1 MLIRNGLRFAC
12 WFLLCLP
19 LLSAAVQSTPLM
31 PGFRVMGAQQ
41 GLANSAID
49 AIVRDHQ
56 GLVWMATE
64 DGLIRHAGSRF
75 TTLRHADTPWLPGN
89 SIQALHVDAK
99 DGLWI
104 SVLGKGVVR
113 LDADRLH
120 ATAYDS
126 RLHADLSDVW
136 AIQDDGDAVWFGTAN
151 EGVLRWDTR
160 TRKLTRFSDDPV
172 FALEARRKI
181 VTFLR
186 RAPGDVWAATA
197 AGLLRLKDNRITVVP
212 LPIGAQDD
220 VVYSLGQDGERMW
233 IGTAAGLFALTAEG
247 KAHVPAWS
255 AEFARPDIAIK
266 IESDA
271 PGHLWVST
279 QRGLRRI
286 VANAW
291 RDVWI
296 EGAQPGKPVRAM
308 FMQSDHALWFSAPGR
323 GVAYLRPDWS
333 EITHWKQLPGDTRGL
348 SSADYRALAPA
359 RGNGW
364 WLAGTGG
371 VLERVD
377 ADGNIAARVRGVP
390 KTVRPK
396 ALLEN
401 GGGVLWLAGRDEL
414 IRISQDRPIRTWVT
428 GTDKNGLPDAR
439 LSELRDAG
447 GGRIWLSF
455 SGWGVQL
462 RDHAGALI
470 KSVRNDSDA
479 PVGLQ
484 SIDAQPDGELFAVI
498 DGGVFQLLQGEP
510 GFVPVSPAHLHEFD
524 AVAIATPDL
533 VWAHAADGLYAFAR
547 EASGWQL
554 RERIAA
560 EAKWQDAEAKGLR
573 VDARGR
579 IWLATSRGLFVFD
592 RDVTRH
598 FDVGNGLSN
607 QQLVGGTLVLS
618 ADSTRAAATA
628 ENGVVT
634 VFAPALRRTPV
645 EPPRM
650 ALPQLFARADGAW
663 KSVAK
668 SGGRWRV
675 PAGTS
680 EIRVTL
686 DAVAYDDP
694 DSVRHETR
702 LEGVDADWTDLG
714 SADARILTGLHPGRY
729 DLALRVVDGQGRA
742 SEVTHVRFD
751 LAAHWWQTRMF
762 KSFVG
767 LLCLVLAAGVI
778 HGFRQRHRRA
788 RELRQAREQ
797 ERQHA
802 QASAAKST
810 FLATLGHEIR
820 TPMTGVLGMSELLA
834 HTALTPLQTQRVE
847 SIRKSSEHLL
857 RIVDDALDLSRI
869 EAGKLEFVDAPFV
882 VADLL
887 AEIAE
892 WATPLARKKGLRFAL
907 ETGAEENTRVLGDC
921 VRVRQVL
928 MNLVGN
934 ALKFTAEGSV
944 TLTHTVAI
952 DGRHV
957 FSVTDT
963 GPGMNAEQC
972 SRVFARFEQ
981 AEGAKTAHRHGG
993 SGLGLAISAELVAGM
1008 GGSLSVQSVP
1018 GAGSTFSMQL
1028 PLPAAARGL
1037 PVCASQATVTPARCF
1052 DILLVEDEDTV
1063 AEVLAGMLH
1072 QAGHTVVRASN
1083 GLDALVALSQ
1093 RAFDLALLDLDL
1105 PAMDGFDLARQ
1116 LRSSG
1121 FPGVVIAVSARADV
1135 HAEQAALAAGFKR
1148 FLRKPVRRSDLLA
1161 AIDADLHSHAAQ
1173 YPQAGYAKARVAP

>member
-1 MLIRNGLRFAC
+1 
-12 WFLLCLP
+12 
-19 LLSAAVQSTPLM
+19 
-31 PGFRVMGAQQ
+31 MGAQQ

-56 GLVWMATE
+56 GVVWMATE
-64 DGLIRHAGSRF
+64 DGLIRHAGNRF

-160 TRKLTRFSDDPV
+160 RRKLTRFSDDPV

-197 AGLLRLKDNRITVVP
+197 GGLLHLKDNKISVES

-220 VVYSLGQDGERMW
+220 VVYSLGQEGEHMW
-233 IGTAAGLFALTAEG
+233 VGTAAGLFALTADG
-247 KAHVPAWS
+247 KANVPAWS
-255 AEFARPDIAIK
+255 ADFARPDAAIK

-271 PGHLWVST
+271 PGHLWVAT

-286 VANAW
+286 AENAW

-296 EGAQPGKPVRAM
+296 DGAQPGKPVRGM
-308 FMQSDHALWFSAPGR
+308 FMQADHALWLSAPGR
-323 GVAYLRPDWS
+323 GVGYLRPGWS
-333 EITHWKQLPGDTRGL
+333 ELTQWKHLPGDARGL

-359 RGNGW
+359 SGNGW

-377 ADGNIAARVRGVP
+377 ANGHITMRVSGLP
-390 KTVRPK
+390 KTLRPK

-401 GGGVLWLAGRDEL
+401 DDGVLWLAGRNEL
-414 IRISQDRPIRTWVT
+414 IRVSKSRVIQTLVA
-428 GTDKNGLPDAR
+428 GADKNALPNAT
-439 LSELRDAG
+439 LGELRAAG
-447 GGRIWLSF
+447 GGRVWLSYP
-455 SGWGVQL
+455 GWGIQL
-462 RDHAGALI
+462 RDRDGVLI
-470 KSVRNDSDA
+470 NSVRDDPDA

-484 SIDAQPDGELFAVI
+484 SIDARPGGALFAVI
-498 DGGVFQLLQGEP
+498 DGGVFELLG
-510 GFVPVSPAHLHEFD
+510 GASRFAPVSPAALREFD
-524 AVAIATPDL
+524 AVAVAAPDR
-533 VWAHAADGLYAFAR
+533 VWAHANDGLYAFAR
-547 EASGWQL
+547 VRSGWRLQ
-554 RERIAA
+554 RRIAA
-560 EAKWQDAEAKGLR
+560 APKWQDAEAKGLR
-573 VDARGR
+573 VDAHGR
-579 IWLATSRGLFVFD
+579 VWFATSRGLFVFA
-592 RDVTRH
+592 RDGTRH

-607 QQLVGGTLVLS
+607 QQLVGGTLALS
-618 ADSTRAAATA
+618 PDNVRAAATA

-645 EPPRM
+645 EPPRI
-650 ALPQLFARADGAW
+650 ASPQLFARSNGVW
-663 KSVAK
+663 KSIAR
-668 SGGRWRV
+668 SGGRWQV

-680 EIRVTL
+680 EIRITL

-694 DSVRHETR
+694 DTVRHETR
-702 LEGVDADWTDLG
+702 LQGVDADWIDLG
-714 SADARILTGLHPGRY
+714 HADARILTGLRPGRY
-729 DLALRVVDGQGRA
+729 DFAMRVVDAQGRT
-742 SEVTHVRFD
+742 SEITHLSFD
-751 LAAHWWQTRMF
+751 LAAHWWQTDVF
-762 KSFVG
+762 KGLFA
-767 LLCLVLAAGVI
+767 LLCLLCGVGVLVA
-778 HGFRQRHRRA
+778 FRQRQRRAHELQKA
-788 RELRQAREQ
+788 REL

-834 HTALTPLQTQRVE
+834 NTALTPLQMQRVE

-892 WATPLARKKGLRFAL
+892 WATPLARKRGVRFAL
-907 ETGAEENTRVLGDC
+907 ETGKAENMRVLGDC

-934 ALKFTAEGSV
+934 ALKFTTQGSV
-944 TLTHTVAI
+944 TLTHALAN
-952 DGRHV
+952 DDRHH
-957 FSVTDT
+957 FSVADT

-972 SRVFARFEQ
+972 GRVFARFEQ
-981 AEGAKTAHRHGG
+981 AEGAKTARRHGG

-1018 GAGSTFSMQL
+1018 GAGSTFSIEL
-1028 PLPAAARGL
+1028 PLPVVKQVTPVLKPVAAAV
-1037 PVCASQATVTPARCF
+1037 PVRCF

-1063 AEVLAGMLH
+1063 AEVLVGMLH
-1072 QAGHTVVRASN
+1072 QAGHAVVRANN

-1148 FLRKPVRRSDLLA
+1148 FLRKPVRRADLLA
-1161 AIDADLHSHAAQ
+1161 AIEADMRSHAAQ